1 MAEERTD
8 LILDIKNL
16 KVVYKTD
23 MEVVEAVNNIDLRIG
38 RGKTLGLVGE
48 TGAGKTTTAVS
59 CRRSPAR
66 CWRGRSILTGRT

>member
-23 MEVVEAVNNIDLRIG
+23 MEVVYLLDDRKG
-38 RGKTLGLVGE
+38 SGK
-48 TGAGKTTTAVS
+48 S
-59 CRRSPAR
+59 
-66 CWRGRSILTGRT
+66 